1 MTGDGVIVMRLDN
14 GHHPFYEHPT
24 FAAARIEAL
33 RLAGSIGGEFVI
45 YAPVAVVKSA
55 AIEER
60 SVEIPDLHID
70 DLPF

>member
-24 FAAARIEAL
+24 FGSARIEAR
-33 RLAGSIGGEFVI
+33 RLAAEIGGEFVI
-45 YAPVAVVKSA
+45 YVPVAVIKAA
-55 AIEER
+55 AIQER
-60 SVEIPDLHID
+60 SVEIRDLHID